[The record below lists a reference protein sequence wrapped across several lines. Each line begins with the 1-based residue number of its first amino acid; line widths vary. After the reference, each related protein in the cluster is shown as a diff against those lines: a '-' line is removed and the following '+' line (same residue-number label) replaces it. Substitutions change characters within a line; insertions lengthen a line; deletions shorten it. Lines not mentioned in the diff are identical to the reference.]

1 MVFFLL
7 LMSIFVVHFVL
18 DVFIYLFY
26 LAEDAFSELLILFL
40 LNFIMVIKTIII
52 INDALYYSWGIIGST
67 TFVIIITVNGIA
79 PYVASAMAVTISLN
93 TVITSVVVIAY
104 VTGDTNAIAALDFD
118 AIVTTNAAATATTT
132 TNSRL

>member
-52 INDALYYSWGIIGST
+52 INDALYYS
-67 TFVIIITVNGIA
+67 
-79 PYVASAMAVTISLN
+79 
-93 TVITSVVVIAY
+93 
-104 VTGDTNAIAALDFD
+104 
-118 AIVTTNAAATATTT
+118 
-132 TNSRL
+132 

>member
-1 MVFFLL
+1 
-7 LMSIFVVHFVL
+7 
-18 DVFIYLFY
+18 
-26 LAEDAFSELLILFL
+26 
-40 LNFIMVIKTIII
+40 
-52 INDALYYSWGIIGST
+52 
-67 TFVIIITVNGIA
+67 
-79 PYVASAMAVTISLN
+79 MAVTISLN